1 MFCTPAHSP
10 SQQSSSSG
18 DLLSEMMESETSPHA
33 TPPHEAGDPKV
44 SSRRVSPDPPRPE
57 GNPSATRSP
66 QYSAPKESNR
76 KSLEPSGVRSDT
88 LKDLLEQ
95 EAISEAHRMLMGT
108 VIERI
113 SSAESGLH
121 EAFMSLLKGFKVR
134 EIVYVFYSTAHV
146 RCALCR

>member
-1 MFCTPAHSP
+1 
-10 SQQSSSSG
+10 
-18 DLLSEMMESETSPHA
+18 MMENETPPHA
-33 TPPHEAGDPKV
+33 TPPHEAGDPEV

-76 KSLEPSGVRSDT
+76 KSLEPSDVRSGA

-95 EAISEAHRMLMGT
+95 AAISEAHHTLMGT

-121 EAFMSLLKGFKVR
+121 EAFMSLLRGFEVHKKC
-134 EIVYVFYSTAHV
+134 IFDGIAHAK
-146 RCALCR
+146 CALYR